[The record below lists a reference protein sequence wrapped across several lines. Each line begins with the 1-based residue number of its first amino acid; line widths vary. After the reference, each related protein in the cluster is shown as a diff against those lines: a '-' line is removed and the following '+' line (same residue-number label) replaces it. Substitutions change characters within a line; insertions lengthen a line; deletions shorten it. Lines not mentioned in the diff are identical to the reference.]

1 MTTTTMTEQ
10 GASPMKHKHTPYDI
24 DRAIRLGVHWQDYT
38 PDELYVMA
46 KDQAAMNRL
55 ALVTVG
61 ICVTAGAAMVA
72 ALVVGW
78 V

>member
-1 MTTTTMTEQ
+1 MTTTMTEQ
-10 GASPMKHKHTPYDI
+10 GARTMKHKHTPYDI
-24 DRAIRLGVHWQDYT
+24 DRAIRLGVHWQDHT
-38 PDELYVMA
+38 PAELYVMA

-61 ICVTAGAAMVA
+61 ICVTAGSAMVA